1 MPEIILASRNAKKAL
16 ELGQLLEGLDYQVLS
31 LGDYPGCPEVVE
43 DGETFEANSEKKA
56 RETSLFIGQW
66 TLADDS
72 GLVVDALGGEPGVY
86 SARYGGHASDEARNA
101 HLLEMLHDVPAGQRT
116 ARFVCCATLF
126 GEGKLLFQTTQT
138 CEGSILE
145 SPRGAHGFGYDPIFQ
160 PQGMTCS
167 MAELPLEEKHK
178 ISHRGK
184 ALAAVREF
192 LSHPRESAD
201 QRSESSGDLGP

>member
-1 MPEIILASRNAKKAL
+1 MRKLLLASRNAKKAR

-31 LGDYPGCPEVVE
+31 LDDYPGCPEVEE

-56 RETSLFIGQW
+56 RETSFITGLW

-72 GLVVDALGGEPGVY
+72 GLVVDALGGEPGIY
-86 SARYGGHASDEARNA
+86 SARYGGHATDEARNT
-101 HLLEMLHDVPAGQRT
+101 HLLEKLHGFPPLRRT

-126 GEGKLLFQTTQT
+126 GEGGLLFQTTQT

-145 SPRGAHGFGYDPIFQ
+145 SPRGEHGFGYDPVFQ
-160 PQGMTCS
+160 PLGMTCS
-167 MAELPLEEKHK
+167 MAELPPEEKHR

-192 LSHPRESAD
+192 LERE
-201 QRSESSGDLGP
+201 R